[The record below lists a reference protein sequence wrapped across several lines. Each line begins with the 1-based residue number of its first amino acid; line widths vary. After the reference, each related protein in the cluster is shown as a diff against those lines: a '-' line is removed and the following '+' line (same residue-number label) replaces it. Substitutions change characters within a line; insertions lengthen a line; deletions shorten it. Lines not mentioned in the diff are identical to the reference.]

1 MIQLVVVNLYTK
13 FEVSILN
20 GCGDIF
26 DEKSGET
33 EKRTNIGKTNRRR
46 PIFNPTTQ
54 LVVVN
59 LYTKYEISIFNR
71 CGDIF
76 DEKYGKKEKEEKNK

>member
-26 DEKSGET
+26 DKKSGEK
-33 EKRTNIGKTNRRR
+33 EKRTNIG
-46 PIFNPTTQ
+46 
-54 LVVVN
+54 
-59 LYTKYEISIFNR
+59 E
-71 CGDIF
+71 
-76 DEKYGKKEKEEKNK
+76 NK